1 MMAAD
6 EREFLDFFAD
16 QYWPLRRVGFLLT
29 GDWHEADELAQE
41 AMARTYVAWGRMRHH
56 ERAAAYARKV
66 LVNRSRSLGRRAR
79 VEARHLFASR
89 REGQDRYQPDF
100 SGDGQLLWE
109 ALQRLPAGQRSAIV
123 LRYYLDLPEAEVARL
138 LGVPTGTVKSWVHRG
153 LARLRARLGAE
164 YGGEPLQSD
173 GEARP

>member
-41 AMARTYVAWGRMRHH
+41 AMARTYAAWGRVRQR
-56 ERAAAYARKV
+56 ERAAGYARRV
-66 LVNRSRSLGRRAR
+66 LVNHYRSLARRAR
-79 VEARHLFASR
+79 VEVRHLLASR
-89 REGQDRYQPDF
+89 PEEQDRYQPDF
-100 SGDGQLLWE
+100 SGDGQVLWA
-109 ALQRLPAGQRSAIV
+109 ALHRLPASQRSAIV
-123 LRYYLDLPEAEVARL
+123 LRYYLDLPEAEVARM

-153 LARLRARLGAE
+153 LARLRARLGVE
-164 YGGEPLQSD
+164 YGNESLQGG